1 MLSILSSKSI
11 KGLALDLNARGSHHL
26 GLNQPEGKMAG
37 YPVTLES
44 IMGSTG
50 TTLRKGSVKWEPLGQ
65 FLGGRE
71 LGSVADSNLGRPLK

>member
-1 MLSILSSKSI
+1 MLPILSSKSI
-11 KGLALDLNARGSHHL
+11 KSLALVLNACDFHHL

-44 IMGSTG
+44 GMGSIG

-65 FLGGRE
+65 FWGAGNW
-71 LGSVADSNLGRPLK
+71 GVSQTAT